1 MVSVLIFN
9 LMNKTFFYKLNYLL
23 TDEDKRKLFILL
35 IMSIF
40 LSLIEVVG
48 ISAIMPFISTA
59 SSPELIFTNEYY
71 RVFYDILKLSS
82 SEEFII
88 YLGSILIFFYIF
100 RGVYT
105 VFHGYLIIK
114 FSMEKYSDFAN
125 KLFENYV
132 NIPYSEFVN
141 RNSST
146 MSKVIITEASQL
158 SSLVQSVLAFLSES
172 IIIVIIYILLLMVDV
187 KMTVILTIFLG
198 LKIIL
203 LNLTISKKIKVKG
216 SQRAVI
222 QDKRYRAINEMLENF
237 KVLKFISNQSK
248 FLNRFIGINVSYSN
262 VHVTNNTLQLV
273 PRSVLEAV
281 GLSML
286 MSIVIYIVV
295 YENNIVNVIPIIS
308 MYALALYRILP
319 AITRIINNYNM
330 IVFYVPSLD
339 IVYDDISYQYEKEGS
354 DSVDFNHTI
363 YIKDVSFSYNSK
375 SVVLDNF
382 SLQIEKGK
390 RIAFVGASGSG
401 KSTLVDLIC
410 GIYRPEKGKI
420 LIDGV
425 ELDNSNIVSWR
436 KRIGY
441 IPQDIYLFD
450 GTIADNIVFGRDYDE
465 DKLTK
470 VLKQSNIYDFII
482 QKDGFDTMVGEG
494 GMQLSGG
501 QKQRIGI
508 ARALYGDPEIL
519 VLDEATS
526 ALDTKTEKAI
536 MNEIYSLSE
545 GKTLMIIAHRL
556 STIEE
561 CDMKVDVSHVAAD

>member
-1 MVSVLIFN
+1 
-9 LMNKTFFYKLNYLL
+9 MNKTFFYKLNYLL